1 MQTTG
6 LKSSPWVIFAAL
18 LTFGADASAADFTQG
33 VTVSGPTATIWFKS
47 NVNTT
52 WVDVHY
58 QVNGGP
64 QQNLRMTY
72 NAATAQDEQ
81 PVTVANG
88 NTLSYNFTYNNGSPA
103 YDSATFTYTVGTTTP
118 PPPPP
123 APAPPPPAPA
133 PAPAPA
139 PSGTICFYADANY
152 AGDTFCA
159 SADSNWVGSTWNDRV
174 SSVKVTAGYEVDL
187 YADVNYGGVVVKLT
201 ANNANLTANSFN
213 DATSSF
219 RVIKLTTIP
228 TSDTPDFGPNV
239 KIFDSTMSAATIQ
252 SSLDSTF
259 NAELLSSTAQFG
271 SERTAF
277 LFKPGTYNVTAKL
290 GFYESV
296 QGLGQNPGDVQLNG
310 GVTVDSGWNLGD
322 QTNATQNFWRSVEN
336 LAIVPGGGTTEW
348 AVSQAAP
355 MRRVHIIGNLHM
367 GPTNQGQGQGYSSG
381 GYIADSRVDNIV
393 STGSQ
398 QQWYTRDSNVGV
410 WYDGVWNTVF
420 SGVAGAPPQS
430 FPAPPD
436 TTVATTPASREKPY
450 LYIDSTGKYRVF
462 VPSLRT
468 NSSGAS
474 WNVGSPTPGTSLP
487 MSQFY
492 VAKPGVTGATLNAA
506 LAAGLNL
513 FFTPGVYSIEQP
525 INIARANTVVLGIGF
540 PTLQPTGG
548 VTPMTVGDVDGV
560 RIAGLLFDAGTT
572 NSASLL
578 TVGPGTSTVSHAGN
592 PTTVQ
597 DVFFR
602 IGGAVSGK
610 ATNSLIVN
618 SNNVI
623 VDDIWAWRADHGS
636 AATGWTVNTAE
647 TGLLVNGANVLATG
661 LFVEHY
667 QKYQVLWNGENGKTI
682 FFQNE
687 MPYDVPS
694 QAAWSS
700 GNGNGWAAYKVGAN
714 VKNHE
719 AWGLGSYCFFNIG
732 GTNTNIN
739 AARGF
744 EVPDTAGV
752 KLHSILTVSLGGN
765 GTISHVVNNTGASAQ
780 GTSTTPVDLISYP

>member
-1 MQTTG
+1 MLTTG

-18 LTFGADASAADFTQG
+18 LTFGAHAHAADFTQG

-72 NAATAQDEQ
+72 NNTTLRDEQ
-81 PVTVANG
+81 PVAVTSG
-88 NTLSYNFTYNNGSPA
+88 NALSYWFTYNNGTPA
-103 YDSATFTYTVGTTTP
+103 YDSATFTYTVGATTTP

-123 APAPPPPAPA
+123 PAPPPPAPA
-133 PAPAPA
+133 PSPAPAPA
-139 PSGTICFYADANY
+139 P
-152 AGDTFCA
+152 
-159 SADSNWVGSTWNDRV
+159 
-174 SSVKVTAGYEVDL
+174 
-187 YADVNYGGVVVKLT
+187 
-201 ANNANLTANSFN
+201 
-213 DATSSF
+213 
-219 RVIKLTTIP
+219 P
-228 TSDTPDFGPNV
+228 TSDTPNFGPNV
-239 KIFDSTMSAATIQ
+239 QIFDPSMSATTIQ
-252 SSLDSTF
+252 AALDSTF
-259 NAELLSSTAQFG
+259 NAENLSATAQFG

-277 LFKPGTYNVTAKL
+277 LFKPGTYGVTARL

-336 LAIVPGGGTTEW
+336 VAIVPTGGTTEW

-355 MRRVHIIGNLHM
+355 MRHVHIIGNLHM
-367 GPTNQGQGQGYSSG
+367 GPTNQGTGQGYSSG
-381 GYIADSRVDNIV
+381 GFIADSRVDGSV

-398 QQWYTRDSNVGV
+398 QQWYSRDTNVGV

-420 SGVAGAPPQS
+420 SGVAGAPAQS
-430 FPAPPD
+430 FPAPPY
-436 TTVATTPASREKPY
+436 TTVATTPVSREKPY
-450 LYIDSTGKYRVF
+450 LYIDSAGKYHVW

-468 NSSGAS
+468 NSSGAT
-474 WNVGSPTPGTSLP
+474 WNTGVSTPGASLP

-492 VAKPGVTGATLNAA
+492 VAKPGDTGATLNAA

-513 FFTPGVYSIEQP
+513 FFTPGVYSIEQT
-525 INIARANTVVLGIGF
+525 INVTRANTVVLGIGF
-540 PTLQPTGG
+540 PTLQPVNG
-548 VTPMTVGDVDGV
+548 VSPMAVGDVDGV
-560 RIAGLLFDAGTT
+560 KIAGLLFDAGTT
-572 NSASLL
+572 NSAALL

-602 IGGAVSGK
+602 VGGAVAGK
-610 ATNSLIVN
+610 ATNSLVVN

-636 AATGWTVNTAE
+636 AATGWTINTGN

-667 QKYQVLWNGENGKTI
+667 QQYQVLWNGENGKTI

-694 QAAWSS
+694 QAAWTS

-714 VKNHE
+714 VQNHE

-732 GTNTNIN
+732 GTNTDIN

-744 EVPDTAGV
+744 EVPNVAGV
-752 KLHSILTVSLGGN
+752 KLHDILTVSLGGN
-765 GTISHVVNNTGASAQ
+765 GSITNVVNTTGATAQ
-780 GTSTTPVDLISYP
+780 GTSTTPVDLVSYP

>member
-1 MQTTG
+1 MQTIG
-6 LKSSPWVIFAAL
+6 FKSSPWVVFAAA
-18 LTFGADASAADFTQG
+18 LTFGAHAYAADFTQG

-72 NAATAQDEQ
+72 DTATTRDEQ
-81 PVTVANG
+81 PVTVAAG
-88 NTLSYNFTYNNGSPA
+88 NALSYSFTYNNGSPA
-103 YDSATFTYTVGTTTP
+103 YDSATFTYAVP
-118 PPPPP
+118 AAP
-123 APAPPPPAPA
+123 APAPAPAPSPAPA

-139 PSGTICFYADANY
+139 PSGPVCFYADANY
-152 AGDTFCA
+152 GGDSFCA
-159 SADSNWVGSTWNDRV
+159 SADSSWVGTTWNDRV
-174 SSVKVTAGYEVDL
+174 SSVKVQAGYEVDL
-187 YADVNYGGVVVKLT
+187 YADINYGGGVLKLT
-201 ANNANLTANSFN
+201 ANDADLTANSFN
-213 DATSSF
+213 DAASSF
-219 RVIKLTTIP
+219 HLIKLSTIP
-228 TSDTPDFGPNV
+228 TSDTPDFGANV
-239 KIFDSTMSAATIQ
+239 KIFDTSMSATTIQ
-252 SSLDSTF
+252 SALDTAF
-259 NAELLSSTAQFG
+259 NSELLSATAQFG
-271 SERTAF
+271 TQRFAF
-277 LFKPGTYNVTAKL
+277 LFKPGTYGVTAKL

-296 QGLGQNPGDVQLNG
+296 QGLGQNPNDVQLNG

-336 LAIVPGGGTTEW
+336 LAIVPGGGTTVW

-381 GYIADSRVDNIV
+381 GYIADTRVDSIV

-420 SGVAGAPPQS
+420 SGVVGAPAQS
-430 FPAPPD
+430 FPSPPD
-436 TTVATTPASREKPY
+436 TTVATTPVSREKPY

-468 NSSGAS
+468 GSSGAT
-474 WNVGSPTPGTSLP
+474 WNTGVQTPGTSIP

-492 VAKPGVTGATLNAA
+492 VARPGDTGATLNAA

-513 FFTPGVYSIEQP
+513 FFTPGVYAIEQP
-525 INIARANTVVLGIGF
+525 INITRANTVVLGLGF

-548 VTPMTVGDVDGV
+548 VTPMTVADVDGV
-560 RIAGLLFDAGTT
+560 KIAGLLFDAGTT
-572 NSASLL
+572 NSAALL
-578 TVGPGTSTVSHAGN
+578 QVGPGTSTVSHAGN

-602 IGGAVSGK
+602 IGGAVAGK
-610 ATNSLIVN
+610 ATTSLVVN

-636 AATGWTVNTAE
+636 AATGWTINTAE

-694 QAAWSS
+694 QAAWTS

-719 AWGLGSYCFFNIG
+719 GWGLGSYCFFNIG
-732 GTNTNIN
+732 GTSTNIN

-752 KLHSILTVSLGGN
+752 KLHDILTVSLGGN
-765 GTISHVVNNTGASAQ
+765 GTISHVVNNTGGLASDP
-780 GTSTTPVDLISYP
+780 GTVPVDLTSYP

>member
-1 MQTTG
+1 MQTIG
-6 LKSSPWVIFAAL
+6 FKSSPWVVFAAA
-18 LTFGADASAADFTQG
+18 LTFGAHAYAADFTQG

-72 NAATAQDEQ
+72 NTVTARDEQ
-81 PVTVANG
+81 PVTVAGG
-88 NTLSYNFTYNNGSPA
+88 NALSYSFTYNNGSPA
-103 YDSATFTYTVGTTTP
+103 YDSATFTYAV
-118 PPPPP
+118 P
-123 APAPPPPAPA
+123 A
-133 PAPAPA
+133 APAPA
-139 PSGTICFYADANY
+139 PSGPVCFYADANY
-152 AGDTFCA
+152 GGDSFCA
-159 SADSNWVGSTWNDRV
+159 SADSSWVGTTWNDRV
-174 SSVKVTAGYEVDL
+174 SSVKVQAGYEVDL
-187 YADVNYGGVVVKLT
+187 YADVNYGGGVLKLT
-201 ANNANLTANSFN
+201 ANNADLAASSFN
-213 DATSSF
+213 DAASSF
-219 RVIKLTTIP
+219 HLIKLSTIP
-228 TSDTPDFGPNV
+228 TSDTPDFGANV
-239 KIFDSTMSAATIQ
+239 KIFDTSMSATTIQ
-252 SSLDSTF
+252 SALDTAF
-259 NAELLSSTAQFG
+259 NSELLSATAQFG
-271 SERTAF
+271 TQRFAF
-277 LFKPGTYNVTAKL
+277 LFKPGTYGVTAKL

-296 QGLGQNPGDVQLNG
+296 QGLGQNPNDVQLNG

-336 LAIVPGGGTTEW
+336 LAIVPGGGTTVW

-381 GYIADSRVDNIV
+381 GYIADSRVDSIV

-420 SGVAGAPPQS
+420 SGVVGAPAQS
-430 FPAPPD
+430 FPSPPD
-436 TTVATTPASREKPY
+436 TTVGTTPVSREKPY

-474 WNVGSPTPGTSLP
+474 WSNTVPTPGTSIP

-492 VAKPGVTGATLNAA
+492 VAKPGDTGATLNAA

-525 INIARANTVVLGIGF
+525 INITRANTVVLGLGF

-548 VTPMTVGDVDGV
+548 VTPMTVADVDGV
-560 RIAGLLFDAGTT
+560 KIAGLLFDAGTT
-572 NSASLL
+572 NSAALL
-578 TVGPGTSTVSHAGN
+578 QVGPGTSTVSHAGN

-602 IGGAVSGK
+602 IGGAVAGK
-610 ATNSLIVN
+610 ATNSLVVN

-636 AATGWTVNTAE
+636 AATGWTINTAE

-694 QAAWSS
+694 QAAWTS

-719 AWGLGSYCFFNIG
+719 GWGLGSYCFFNIG

-752 KLHSILTVSLGGN
+752 KLHDILTVSLGGN
-765 GTISHVVNNTGASAQ
+765 GTISHVVNNTGGLASDP
-780 GTSTTPVDLISYP
+780 GTVPVNLLSYP

>member
-1 MQTTG
+1 MHTAAA
-6 LKSSPWVIFAAL
+6 KSSPWVIFAAL
-18 LTFGADASAADFTQG
+18 LTFGAHAQAADFTQG
-33 VTVSGPTATIWFKS
+33 VSVSGPTATIWFKS
-47 NVNTT
+47 SVNTT

-72 NAATAQDEQ
+72 NTGTARDEQ
-81 PVTVANG
+81 PVAVASG
-88 NTLSYNFTYNNGSPA
+88 NTLSYSFTYNNGTPA
-103 YDSATFTYTVGTTTP
+103 YDSAPFSYTVGTTP
-118 PPPPP
+118 PAPPPP

-133 PAPAPA
+133 PAPAP
-139 PSGTICFYADANY
+139 SGAICFYADANY
-152 AGDTFCA
+152 GGDSFCA
-159 SADSNWVGSTWNDRV
+159 SADSSWVGTPWNDRI
-174 SSVKVTAGYEVDL
+174 SSVKVQAGYEVDL
-187 YADVNYGGVVVKLT
+187 YNDINYGGAVSRLT
-201 ANNANLTANSFN
+201 ASNANLTAINFDN
-213 DATSSF
+213 AASSF
-219 RVIKLTTIP
+219 KVVKLSTVP
-228 TSDTPDFGPNV
+228 TSDTPDLGPNV
-239 KIFDSTMSAATIQ
+239 HVFDPTMSATTIQ
-252 SSLDSTF
+252 GTLDTAF
-259 NAELLSSTAQFG
+259 NSELLSATAQFG
-271 SERTAF
+271 SQRFAF
-277 LFKPGTYNVTAKL
+277 LFKPGTYAVTAKL

-336 LAIVPGGGTTEW
+336 LAIVPGGGTTVW

-367 GPTNQGQGQGYSSG
+367 GPSNQGDGQGYSSG
-381 GYIADSRVDNIV
+381 GYIADSRVDSIV

-420 SGVAGAPPQS
+420 SGVVGAPAQS

-436 TTVATTPASREKPY
+436 TTVATTPVSREKPY
-450 LYIDSTGKYRVF
+450 LYIDSGGKYRVF

-474 WNVGSPTPGTSLP
+474 WNVGSPTAGTSLP

-492 VAKPGVTGATLNAA
+492 VVKAGDTGATINAA

-513 FFTPGVYSIEQP
+513 FFTPGVYTIDQP
-525 INIARANTVVLGIGF
+525 IAITRANTVVLGIGF
-540 PTLQPTGG
+540 PTLQPVNG
-548 VTPMTVGDVDGV
+548 VTPMTVADVDGV
-560 RIAGLLFDAGTT
+560 KIAGLLFDAGTV
-572 NSASLL
+572 NSAALL
-578 TVGPGTSTVSHAGN
+578 TVGPAISTLSHAAN

-610 ATNSLIVN
+610 ATNSLVVN

-694 QAAWSS
+694 QAAWTS
-700 GNGNGWAAYKVGAN
+700 GNGNGWAAYKVGAG

-739 AARGF
+739 AARAF
-744 EVPDTAGV
+744 EVPDVAGV
-752 KLHSILTVSLGGN
+752 KLHDILTVSLGGN
-765 GTISHVVNNTGASAQ
+765 GTISHVVNNTGGIAQ
-780 GTSTTPVDLISYP
+780 GTSTTPVDLLSYP